1 MNRLFIST
9 LLMLATIQVPAQ
21 EVRVN
26 KQHKFPKTVP
36 AGNYS
41 GITWLGGDRYAVAN
55 DKSPTAGF
63 HVMTILTDTKT
74 GDIKDVKNEG
84 FMTMSDKPN
93 RDEEGICFVAPTNT
107 VFVSSESDGQIIEY
121 TLEGQQTGRKLNIP
135 SEFTTTRS
143 NCGFEALTYNASTHR
158 FWTTTENT
166 LKQDGAKPNIK
177 KKIANLLR
185 LQSFG
190 EDLQPK
196 EQYWYLSDSSAVES
210 LEGKSILGVSGL
222 TALDNGQI
230 IVLEREIRETPK
242 YIGSFVH
249 VKLYLVNPSLQNP
262 GDLLQKKLITEFRTH
277 INLKNQNFAN
287 YEGICMGPKTE
298 DGRQILLMV
307 ADSQNQYK
315 GWLRDWFKTIVI
327 PDIDFVPTTTAPAD
341 VATLLASMQ
350 AVDDDKNNSV
360 KINKFLSAEERPNHL
375 KFITSPP
382 AFGSKDFNND
392 SYFYEIGKEQRS
404 TPRGVQAALDEVQW
418 MSKAFSGSAGFVI
431 GPEECPEIFKLVEG
445 AKKDANEVNKAAK
458 DYYHRERPFVHFGEP
473 SLVPE
478 YDAEYADSWSYPSGH
493 TVRGWV
499 YAFTLALVVPDS
511 TEALISRAQEYAINR
526 VICGRHY
533 KSDIDA
539 ALVEATAMMCRLMS
553 NEAFQAQL
561 ARAREEYALIKEK
574 KRAQV
579 LR

>member
-41 GITWLGGDRYAVAN
+41 GITWLGDDRYAVAN
-55 DKSPTAGF
+55 DKSQTAGF

-93 RDEEGICFVAPTNT
+93 RDEEGICYVAPTNT

-121 TLEGQQTGRKLNIP
+121 TLVGQQTGRKLNIP

-382 AFGSKDFNND
+382 AFGSKDFDND

-404 TPRGVQAALDEVQW
+404 TPRGVLAALDEVQW

-539 ALVEATAMMCRLMS
+539 ALVEATAVMCRLMS

>member
-1 MNRLFIST
+1 
-9 LLMLATIQVPAQ
+9 MLATIQVPAQ

-93 RDEEGICFVAPTNT
+93 RDEEGICYVAPTNT

-121 TLEGQQTGRKLNIP
+121 TLVGHQTGRKLNIP

-382 AFGSKDFNND
+382 AFGSKDFDND

-539 ALVEATAMMCRLMS
+539 ALVEATAVMCRLMS

>member
-1 MNRLFIST
+1 
-9 LLMLATIQVPAQ
+9 MLATIQVPAQ

>member
-382 AFGSKDFNND
+382 AFGSKDFDND

-539 ALVEATAMMCRLMS
+539 ALVEATAVMCRLMS

>member
-121 TLEGQQTGRKLNIP
+121 TLEVQQTGRKLNIP

-382 AFGSKDFNND
+382 AFGSKDFDND

-431 GPEECPEIFKLVEG
+431 DPEECPEIFKLVEG

-493 TVRGWV
+493 TIRGWV

-539 ALVEATAMMCRLMS
+539 ALVEATAVMCRLMS

>member
-1 MNRLFIST
+1 
-9 LLMLATIQVPAQ
+9 MLATIQVPAQ

-93 RDEEGICFVAPTNT
+93 RDEEGICYVAPTNT

-121 TLEGQQTGRKLNIP
+121 TLVGQQTGRKLNIP

-327 PDIDFVPTTTAPAD
+327 PDINFVPTTTAPAD

-382 AFGSKDFNND
+382 AFGSKDFDND

-539 ALVEATAMMCRLMS
+539 ALVEATAVMCRLMS

>member
-93 RDEEGICFVAPTNT
+93 RDEEGICYVAPTNT

-121 TLEGQQTGRKLNIP
+121 TLVGQQTGRKLNIP

-382 AFGSKDFNND
+382 AFGSKDFDND

-539 ALVEATAMMCRLMS
+539 ALVEATAVMCRLMS
-553 NEAFQAQL
+553 NKAFQAQL

>member
-249 VKLYLVNPSLQNP
+249 VKLYLVNPSLQNL

-382 AFGSKDFNND
+382 AFGSKDFDND

-493 TVRGWV
+493 TLRGWV

-539 ALVEATAMMCRLMS
+539 ALVEATAVMCRLMS

>member
-55 DKSPTAGF
+55 DKSQTAGF

-382 AFGSKDFNND
+382 AFGSKDFDND

-431 GPEECPEIFKLVEG
+431 GSEECPEIFKLVEG

-539 ALVEATAMMCRLMS
+539 ALVEATAVMCRLMS
-553 NEAFQAQL
+553 NKAFQAQL

>member
-1 MNRLFIST
+1 
-9 LLMLATIQVPAQ
+9 MLATIQVPAQ

-93 RDEEGICFVAPTNT
+93 RDEEGICYVAPTNT

-249 VKLYLVNPSLQNP
+249 VKLYLVNPSLQNL

-382 AFGSKDFNND
+382 AFGSKDFDND

-493 TVRGWV
+493 TLRGWV

-539 ALVEATAMMCRLMS
+539 ALVEATAVMCRLMS

>member
-1 MNRLFIST
+1 
-9 LLMLATIQVPAQ
+9 MLATIQVPAQ

-93 RDEEGICFVAPTNT
+93 RDEEGICYVAPTNT

-121 TLEGQQTGRKLNIP
+121 TLVGHQTGRKLNIP

-382 AFGSKDFNND
+382 AFGSKDFDND

-539 ALVEATAMMCRLMS
+539 ALVEATAVMCRLLS

>member
-1 MNRLFIST
+1 
-9 LLMLATIQVPAQ
+9 MLATIQVPAQ

-84 FMTMSDKPN
+84 FMTISDKPN

-382 AFGSKDFNND
+382 AFGSKDFDND

-539 ALVEATAMMCRLMS
+539 ALVEATAVMCRLMS

>member
-9 LLMLATIQVPAQ
+9 LLMLATIQIPAQ

-84 FMTMSDKPN
+84 FMTISDKPN
-93 RDEEGICFVAPTNT
+93 RDEEGICFVAPSNT

-382 AFGSKDFNND
+382 AFGSKDFDND

-445 AKKDANEVNKAAK
+445 AKKDANEVNKTAK

-493 TVRGWV
+493 TIRGWV

-539 ALVEATAMMCRLMS
+539 ALVEATAVMCRLMS

-561 ARAREEYALIKEK
+561 ALARKEYALIKEK

>member
-249 VKLYLVNPSLQNP
+249 VKLYLVNPSLQKP
-262 GDLLQKKLITEFRTH
+262 GDLLQKKLR
-277 INLKNQNFAN
+277 
-287 YEGICMGPKTE
+287 KT
-298 DGRQILLMV
+298 G
-307 ADSQNQYK
+307 
-315 GWLRDWFKTIVI
+315 
-327 PDIDFVPTTTAPAD
+327 
-341 VATLLASMQ
+341 
-350 AVDDDKNNSV
+350 DK
-360 KINKFLSAEERPNHL
+360 
-375 KFITSPP
+375 
-382 AFGSKDFNND
+382 
-392 SYFYEIGKEQRS
+392 Y
-404 TPRGVQAALDEVQW
+404 
-418 MSKAFSGSAGFVI
+418 
-431 GPEECPEIFKLVEG
+431 C
-445 AKKDANEVNKAAK
+445 
-458 DYYHRERPFVHFGEP
+458 
-473 SLVPE
+473 
-478 YDAEYADSWSYPSGH
+478 
-493 TVRGWV
+493 
-499 YAFTLALVVPDS
+499 
-511 TEALISRAQEYAINR
+511 
-526 VICGRHY
+526 
-533 KSDIDA
+533 
-539 ALVEATAMMCRLMS
+539 
-553 NEAFQAQL
+553 
-561 ARAREEYALIKEK
+561 
-574 KRAQV
+574 
-579 LR
+579 